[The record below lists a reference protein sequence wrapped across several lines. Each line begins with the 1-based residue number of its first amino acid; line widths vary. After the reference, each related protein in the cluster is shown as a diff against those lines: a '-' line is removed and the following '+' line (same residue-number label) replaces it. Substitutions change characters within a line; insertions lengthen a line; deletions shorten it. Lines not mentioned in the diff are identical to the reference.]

1 MKFNFKDYKKFCKE
15 NGLKEDRL
23 ASLRLFKLEVWV
35 FNEIEKFALIEFERL
50 VEERRVSN
58 G

>member
-1 MKFNFKDYKKFCKE
+1 MKFNFKNYKKFCKE

-23 ASLRLFKLEVWV
+23 ASLKLFKLEVWA
-35 FNEIEKFALIEFERL
+35 FNEIEKSLLIEFKRL